1 MTPEVR
7 QSVQNIL
14 NLIVLGIDPEAKIDL
29 EKEGD
34 QWRISIESHS
44 KNDLVGDKGEILR
57 SIQHYLRIAIHKHF
71 PSDKSHFLID
81 INKFRNTRELKIK
94 NQLPDIVRSTVIE
107 QGKTVVLIGLSGYE
121 RMIVHQLFSDIKG
134 LSTNSVGADNARKL
148 LIMPTSEFGSTGMD
162 EAVVWDISKN

>member
-44 KNDLVGDKGEILR
+44 KNDLVGEKGETQFNIILGLLFI
-57 SIQHYLRIAIHKHF
+57 SIFH
-71 PSDKSHFLID
+71 
-81 INKFRNTRELKIK
+81 
-94 NQLPDIVRSTVIE
+94 
-107 QGKTVVLIGLSGYE
+107 
-121 RMIVHQLFSDIKG
+121 
-134 LSTNSVGADNARKL
+134 
-148 LIMPTSEFGSTGMD
+148 
-162 EAVVWDISKN
+162 